1 MNINN
6 KCVLKKGTHRGK
18 LYAVLIIEARE
29 HSTAKNHS
37 RAPGEARGV
46 GGGVTGSGDKFLW
59 GCVWNVLG
67 NFCNLIQNKMRFDI
81 NHFTTEIKIMQFK
94 YHYMKKLIMT

>member
-46 GGGVTGSGDKFLW
+46 GGGGLLVAVTSFCGGVSGMFS
-59 GCVWNVLG
+59 
-67 NFCNLIQNKMRFDI
+67 
-81 NHFTTEIKIMQFK
+81 EIFV
-94 YHYMKKLIMT
+94 T